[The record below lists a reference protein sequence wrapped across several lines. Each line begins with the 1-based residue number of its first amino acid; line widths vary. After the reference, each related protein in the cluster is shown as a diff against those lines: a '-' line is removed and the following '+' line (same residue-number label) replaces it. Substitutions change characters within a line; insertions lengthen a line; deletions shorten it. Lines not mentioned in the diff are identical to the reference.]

1 MALCWFL
8 KSFSQS
14 DGYSEL
20 IRIADDCLS
29 QPHSGFIIPACA
41 GETWGLY
48 FSDYED
54 ELRQLLEES
63 TERWLLLT
71 RMCAGHDTLILTAGT
86 SRATRRT
93 SALLGARR

>member
-1 MALCWFL
+1 MMTIITYC
-8 KSFSQS
+8 S
-14 DGYSEL
+14 L
-20 IRIADDCLS
+20 ILASLYTR
-29 QPHSGFIIPACA
+29 A

-71 RMCAGHDTLILTAGT
+71 VHWT
-86 SRATRRT
+86 
-93 SALLGARR
+93 

>member
-1 MALCWFL
+1 MNKAESLMTIITYC
-8 KSFSQS
+8 S
-14 DGYSEL
+14 L
-20 IRIADDCLS
+20 ILASLYNR
-29 QPHSGFIIPACA
+29 A

-71 RMCAGHDTLILTAGT
+71 MMCTGHDITLTLHTAGT
-86 SRATRRT
+86 
-93 SALLGARR
+93 

>member
-1 MALCWFL
+1 MAN
-8 KSFSQS
+8 
-14 DGYSEL
+14 L
-20 IRIADDCLS
+20 IAAANKAESLMTVLTYCSLILASLY
-29 QPHSGFIIPACA
+29 ACA

-71 RMCAGHDTLILTAGT
+71 MMCALDM
-86 SRATRRT
+86 RY
-93 SALLGARR
+93 